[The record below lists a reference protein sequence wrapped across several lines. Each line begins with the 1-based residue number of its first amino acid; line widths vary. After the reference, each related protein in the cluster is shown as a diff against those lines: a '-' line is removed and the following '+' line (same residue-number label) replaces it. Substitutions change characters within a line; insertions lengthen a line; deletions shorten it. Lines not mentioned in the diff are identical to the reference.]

1 MLIKR
6 KLDSITLEQARDLIA
21 REGKLSKGSF
31 YNRAHNLRCALGV
44 LEDYDKYNNAHNM
57 MDSKSR
63 RDLDNLVENVTGIK
77 MIVEANDFYKG
88 STSGRCKFIVDIFD
102 RLIEYEK
109 GMGK

>member
-44 LEDYDKYNNAHNM
+44 LEDYYKYNNSNNM
-57 MDSKSR
+57 IDSRSR
-63 RDLDNLVENVTGIK
+63 RDLDNLVNDVTGIK
-77 MIVEANDFYKG
+77 MLVSANDFYEG
-88 STSGRCKFIVDIFD
+88 STSGRCKFMVRIFNQ
-102 RLIEYEK
+102 LIEYK
-109 GMGK
+109 NRGK